1 MVGLGPFVGK
11 RVGIVNRV
19 ALSRS
24 ARSKGMWETVRT
36 VFYAVGIAVIV
47 RTFLYEPFNI
57 PSGSMKPTLLIG
69 DYLFVSKF
77 AYGYSRHSLP
87 FSPPI
92 GSGRLFG
99 AMPKRGDVAVFK
111 LPSNN
116 RTDYIKRIVGLPGD
130 RIQVKGGVLFINDV
144 EVPRTEIEDF
154 FDEGHGSGREVI
166 KRYRET
172 MPNFGDSDGE
182 PASYTVLDRFPDG
195 RGDYDNTGVFVVP
208 EDHVFAMGD
217 NRDNSLDSRAKVGFV
232 PVENLVGRA
241 EIIFFSTNG
250 SARFWE
256 IWKWPVTI
264 RYGRLF
270 NLID

>member
-1 MVGLGPFVGK
+1 M
-11 RVGIVNRV
+11 NRV
-19 ALSRS
+19 ALSKS
-24 ARSKGMWETVRT
+24 SRSKGISETVRT
-36 VFYAVGIAVIV
+36 IIYAVAIAIVV

-57 PSGSMKPTLLIG
+57 PSGSMKPTLLVG

-99 AMPKRGDVAVFK
+99 DLPERGDVAVFK

-130 RIQVKGGVLFINDV
+130 RIQVREGVLYVNDQ
-144 EVPRTEIEDF
+144 EILRTEIDDF
-154 FDEGHGSGREVI
+154 IDDGPAGRVACRSFGQGNDTSYAI
-166 KRYRET
+166 KRYEESI
-172 MPNFGDSDGE
+172 PSFADAGDM
-182 PASYTVLDRFPDG
+182 ATYTVLDECPDG
-195 RGDYDNTGVFVVP
+195 SGDFDNTEVFTVP

-217 NRDNSLDSRAKVGFV
+217 NRDNSLDSRAKVGYV
-232 PVENLVGRA
+232 PIENLVGRA

-250 SARFWE
+250 SARLWE
-256 IWKWPVTI
+256 IWKWPITI
-264 RYGRLF
+264 RYGRLL